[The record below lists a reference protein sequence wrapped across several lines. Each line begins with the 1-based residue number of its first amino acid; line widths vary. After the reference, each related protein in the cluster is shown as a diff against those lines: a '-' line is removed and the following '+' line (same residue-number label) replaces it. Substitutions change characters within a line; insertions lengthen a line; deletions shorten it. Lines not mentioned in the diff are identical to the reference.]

1 MSDSIDRACE
11 LAEMLRINAI
21 SHHFETAK
29 LSKDKT
35 PTPNGE
41 CRWCEAIAV
50 NDAVFCCDECA
61 QDWQERNALQK
72 KAYRISGHE
81 H

>member
-11 LAEMLRINAI
+11 LAEMQRINAI

-50 NDAVFCCDECA
+50 NDTVFCCEECA
-61 QDWQERNALQK
+61 QDWQEQNTRKIKIQ
-72 KAYRISGHE
+72 RIQGY
-81 H
+81 